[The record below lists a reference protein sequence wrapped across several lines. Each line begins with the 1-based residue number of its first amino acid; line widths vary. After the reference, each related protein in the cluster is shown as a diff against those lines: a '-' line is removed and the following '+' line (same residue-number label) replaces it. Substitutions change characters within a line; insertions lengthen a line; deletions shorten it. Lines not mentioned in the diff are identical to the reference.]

1 MDQAGEP
8 SRDLDGP
15 LCVQTARGSRV
26 AVSSGHDMASAEAI
40 RVLRDGGNIV
50 DAVIAGAAVLSVV
63 LPYASGIGGDM
74 YLLYY
79 DSKSGRMHGLNG
91 TGAAPSG
98 AVPARFADGMPQ
110 SGIRSASVPGVVAAW
125 EDALDRF
132 GTRTLR
138 DLLQPAIGYAR
149 EGFPVHRGLIEN
161 VLEKQSLISRN
172 EEAARLFLPGGR
184 VPELGHTV
192 VQSDL
197 ARSLARIA
205 EGGAREFYAGAL
217 AENMLRRI
225 EALGGLFSSEDLAR
239 HRTLWQEPIHARI
252 YGHEIFTMP
261 PNSLGLGLLL
271 QLLAFQAADAGAAD
285 SSDVSFWQRTIAA
298 WRRAHHASDGLIG
311 DPRDSV
317 ALAEALLE
325 KTASDPSSIALPGPG
340 PGALPASGDTSNLV
354 IIDSGGSAVSLV
366 QSVSGP
372 FASGIVLEGTGVL
385 LNNRM
390 RGFNTREGSV
400 NCVAPGRRPAHTLV
414 PAMIARDGEV
424 VMSIGTPGAA
434 GQTITLAQVLVRM
447 LARGQ
452 SVGEAI
458 AAPRWSIAPSGR
470 IIVERTAP
478 PSVISE
484 LRRSEPDLE
493 LLDVRNVRFGSV
505 KAVWRDGSSVRAV
518 ADYRRVAAARAW

>member
-8 SRDLDGP
+8 SRDPDGS
-15 LCVQTARGSRV
+15 LNVQTAHGSRV
-26 AVSSGHDMASAEAI
+26 AVSSGHEMASAEAI

-50 DAVIAGAAVLSVV
+50 DAAIAGAAVLSVV

-79 DSKSGRMHGLNG
+79 DPKAGRMHGLNG

-125 EDALDRF
+125 EDALHRF
-132 GTRTLR
+132 GTRTLH
-138 DLLQPAIGYAR
+138 DLLQPAIRCAS
-149 EGFPVHRGLIEN
+149 EGFPAHRGLIEN
-161 VLEKQSLISRN
+161 LHEKQSLISRN
-172 EEAARLFLPGGR
+172 DEAARLFLPGGR
-184 VPELGHTV
+184 VPELGQTV
-192 VQSDL
+192 VQTDL

-225 EALGGLFSSEDLAR
+225 EALGGLFSSGDLAR
-239 HRTLWQEPIHARI
+239 HRTLWQEPIHARV
-252 YGHEIFTMP
+252 YGHEIHTMP

-285 SSDVSFWQRTIAA
+285 SVSLWQRTIAA
-298 WRRAHHASDGLIG
+298 WRRADRVSEDLIG

-325 KTASDPSSIALPGPG
+325 KTASDPTSIELSGFG

-424 VMSIGTPGAA
+424 VVSIGTPGAA

-452 SVGEAI
+452 SAGEAI
-458 AAPRWSIAPSGR
+458 AAPRWSVAPSGR

-505 KAVWRDGSSVRAV
+505 KAAWRDGSSVHAV

>member
-1 MDQAGEP
+1 MNER
-8 SRDLDGP
+8 SLN
-15 LCVQTARGSRV
+15 VQTARGSRA

-40 RVLRDGGNIV
+40 RVLRDGGNII
-50 DAVIAGAAVLSVV
+50 DAAIAGAAVLSVV

-74 YLLYY
+74 YLLYC
-79 DSKSGRMHGLNG
+79 DSKTGRMHGLNG

-110 SGIRSASVPGVVAAW
+110 SGIRSASVPGGVAAW
-125 EDALDRF
+125 EDALERF
-132 GTRTLR
+132 GTRTLH

-161 VLEKQSLISRN
+161 AHEKQSLLSRN
-172 EEAARLFLPGGR
+172 GEAARLFLPGGR
-184 VPELGHTV
+184 VPELGQTLF
-192 VQSDL
+192 QTDL
-197 ARSLARIA
+197 ARSLERIA

-225 EALGGLFSSEDLAR
+225 EALGGLFCSEDLAR
-239 HRTLWQEPIHARI
+239 HRTLWQEPIHTRV
-252 YGHEIFTMP
+252 YGHRIFTMP

-271 QLLAFQAADAGAAD
+271 QLLAFQAADTAD
-285 SSDVSFWQRTIAA
+285 SSDASFWQRTIAA
-298 WRRAHHASDGLIG
+298 WRRADHASDGLIG
-311 DPRDSV
+311 DPTDSV

-325 KTASDPSSIALPGPG
+325 KTASDPSSIGLPVPG
-340 PGALPASGDTSNLV
+340 PGALPVSGDTSNLV
-354 IIDSGGSAVSLV
+354 IIESGGSAVSLV

-452 SVGEAI
+452 SPGEAI

-478 PSVISE
+478 PPVISE

-505 KAVWRDGSSVRAV
+505 KAAWRDGSSVHAV

>member
-1 MDQAGEP
+1 MNER
-8 SRDLDGP
+8 SLN
-15 LCVQTARGSRV
+15 VQTARGSRA
-26 AVSSGHDMASAEAI
+26 AVSSGHPMASAEAI
-40 RVLRDGGNIV
+40 RVLRDGGNII
-50 DAVIAGAAVLSVV
+50 DAAIAGAAVLSVV
-63 LPYASGIGGDM
+63 LPYACGIGGDM

-79 DSKSGRMHGLNG
+79 DPKTARMHGLNG

-98 AVPARFADGMPQ
+98 AVPGRFPDGIPQ
-110 SGIRSASVPGVVAAW
+110 AGIHSATVPGVVAAW
-125 EDALDRF
+125 EDALERF
-132 GTRTLR
+132 GTRTLH
-138 DLLQPAIGYAR
+138 DLLQPAIRCAR

-161 VLEKQSLISRN
+161 AHEKQSLISRN
-172 EEAARLFLPGGR
+172 DEAARLFLPGGR
-184 VPELGHTV
+184 VPEPGQTV
-192 VQSDL
+192 VQTDL

-225 EALGGLFSSEDLAR
+225 EALGGLFVTEDLAR
-239 HRTLWQEPIHARI
+239 HRTLWQEPMHARI

-271 QLLAFQAADAGAAD
+271 QLLAFQAADDGAAD
-285 SSDVSFWQRTIAA
+285 PVSFWQQTIAA
-298 WRRAHHASDGLIG
+298 WRWAHRVSDGLIG
-311 DPRDSV
+311 DPGDSV

-325 KTASDPSSIALPGPG
+325 KTASDPSSIGLPGPG

>member
-1 MDQAGEP
+1 MNER
-8 SRDLDGP
+8 SLS
-15 LCVQTARGSRV
+15 VQTARGSRV
-26 AVSSGHDMASAEAI
+26 AVSSGHEMASAEAI
-40 RVLRDGGNIV
+40 RVLQDGGNIV
-50 DAVIAGAAVLSVV
+50 DAAIAGAAVLSVV

-79 DSKSGRMHGLNG
+79 DPKAGRMHGLNG

-125 EDALDRF
+125 EDALHRF
-132 GTRTLR
+132 GTRTLH

-149 EGFPVHRGLIEN
+149 EGFPAHRGLIEN
-161 VLEKQSLISRN
+161 VHEKQSLISRN
-172 EEAARLFLPGGR
+172 DEAARLFLPGGR
-184 VPELGHTV
+184 VPELGQTI
-192 VQSDL
+192 VQTDL
-197 ARSLARIA
+197 ARSLEHIA

-217 AENMLRRI
+217 AENMVRRI

-252 YGHEIFTMP
+252 YGHEIHTMP

-271 QLLAFQAADAGAAD
+271 QLLVFQAADTAD
-285 SSDVSFWQRTIAA
+285 SVSLWQRTIAA

-311 DPRDSV
+311 DPGDSV

-325 KTASDPSSIALPGPG
+325 KAASDPSSIGIPVAG

-414 PAMIARDGEV
+414 PALIARDGEV

-452 SVGEAI
+452 SAGEAI

-505 KAVWRDGSSVRAV
+505 KAVWRDGSSVHAV